1 MEAADTTNMFT
12 QECFDVS
19 KTGSCLLMGRNHMK
33 CVFIFYKDI
42 IKGHWWFYGG
52 FLRSLG
58 FWKTLDDFW
67 ASTRILLQT
76 GGNISLSS
84 HHKCKSCVIRKKCRN
99 SMNCLPQAPIVVVC
113 AGNRHGEG
121 I

>member
-1 MEAADTTNMFT
+1 
-12 QECFDVS
+12 
-19 KTGSCLLMGRNHMK
+19 MK

-67 ASTRILLQT
+67 ASTHGYCYRRAVIFHCHHITNVNLVLSGKNAEIL
-76 GGNISLSS
+76 
-84 HHKCKSCVIRKKCRN
+84 
-99 SMNCLPQAPIVVVC
+99 
-113 AGNRHGEG
+113 
-121 I
+121 